1 MSPAENDNP
10 SPKSSVPPSV
20 PPSVPSSIPSSI
32 PPATVQPVDYEV
44 PKSQSI
50 PPQVSPPPVR
60 RPSYEQLVPAEVANA
75 MGIAEKLKKMK
86 PFSPPKPQKKKEVKV
101 QTPPPPK
108 PAVYIPRPP
117 TEPFSDK
124 SNPDGIALRSTAS
137 LLQMQAA
144 KAKQD
149 LQALEQ
155 LKALAVED
163 PVAFT
168 QELVAGRVKT
178 QANAGGILGPTL
190 GPMESL
196 FKDPASDE
204 VKSEED
210 ETIKDS
216 TDATAEGDTTTTS
229 AIPISNTASRFPQ
242 IPAPQN
248 IVRVPPINWAKYGVV
263 GDALDRLHEEQRT
276 NPTPNQPE
284 ILPTRDA
291 QPAQPVLEQ
300 HQDSAEKAPVYQMAA
315 PYNPLKDTPQS
326 AVGRGFKT

>member
-1 MSPAENDNP
+1 MSPTENDNP
-10 SPKSSVPPSV
+10 SPKSTLPP
-20 PPSVPSSIPSSI
+20 SI
-32 PPATVQPVDYEV
+32 PPAAVQPVDYEV
-44 PKSQSI
+44 PNSQSM
-50 PPQVSPPPVR
+50 PPPVR

-108 PAVYIPRPP
+108 PAVYVPRPP

-155 LKALAVED
+155 LKALAVQD

-178 QANAGGILGPTL
+178 QANTGGILGPTL
-190 GPMESL
+190 GPMDSL
-196 FKDPASDE
+196 FKDAVSEE
-204 VKSEED
+204 VKSEEN
-210 ETIKDS
+210 ETMKDTPNAAEDDTS
-216 TDATAEGDTTTTS
+216 TPS
-229 AIPISNTASRFPQ
+229 ASMSNTASRFPQ

-276 NPTPNQPE
+276 NPSPSQPE
-284 ILPTRDA
+284 ILPTRDT
-291 QPAQPVLEQ
+291 QPSQPVLEQ
-300 HQDSAEKAPVYQMAA
+300 HQDSADKAPAYQVAA